1 MTDPRE
7 PDFVACLLQQNGR
20 LDSMKPMPGDSIII
34 PENLNKGT
42 FMRGLKDWSQVISQ
56 FGLAAAAI
64 AVLAKD

>member
-1 MTDPRE
+1 
-7 PDFVACLLQQNGR
+7 
-20 LDSMKPMPGDSIII
+20 MKPMPGDSIII